1 MEMIEKSVIS
11 RFSWK
16 NSSLYYYSIAGGIL
30 SLIYLWGTGWVT
42 PLLIVTTICV
52 IGFVF
57 HIMEPWADSRSVTL
71 LARFGWIP
79 VDLAGYILLMKYGDI
94 YNNPWFVGAVLLVC
108 GAGMICWI
116 SYGDN
121 WVIRI
126 YAVYILAMM
135 AFWVALRFV
144 ELPSEQLAAVLYYGS
159 ILVAIIW
166 MIIIHGKVFATY
178 NDGNLS
184 LFLLLWLGV
193 LLLDVVMFQL
203 VPYISEGVPL
213 FTTIPWA

>member
-1 MEMIEKSVIS
+1 
-11 RFSWK
+11 
-16 NSSLYYYSIAGGIL
+16 
-30 SLIYLWGTGWVT
+30 
-42 PLLIVTTICV
+42 
-52 IGFVF
+52 
-57 HIMEPWADSRSVTL
+57 
-71 LARFGWIP
+71 
-79 VDLAGYILLMKYGDI
+79 
-94 YNNPWFVGAVLLVC
+94 
-108 GAGMICWI
+108 
-116 SYGDN
+116 
-121 WVIRI
+121 
-126 YAVYILAMM
+126 M